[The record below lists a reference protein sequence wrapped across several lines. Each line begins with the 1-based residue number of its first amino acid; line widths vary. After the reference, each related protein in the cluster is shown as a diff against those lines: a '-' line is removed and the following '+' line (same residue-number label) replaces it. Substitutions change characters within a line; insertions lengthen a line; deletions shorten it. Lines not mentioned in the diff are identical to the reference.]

1 MKQVKQIAKTL
12 TMMMISLDLNAISLS
27 EYINVSHT
35 PLNLIHTLTLV
46 FNRVIWG
53 WSKKISGLEKL
64 VLISKIFLL

>member
-1 MKQVKQIAKTL
+1 MRVFFSLYILKNIKIKKMKQVKQIAKTL

-46 FNRVIWG
+46 FNRVI
-53 WSKKISGLEKL
+53 
-64 VLISKIFLL
+64 